1 MNIKVDFDNV
11 QISEKEIMKFD
22 KSIKE
27 FATDLESRSAK
38 EDDFV
43 GWLHLPTNY
52 DKEEFERIKVAA
64 KKIQENSDVFIVIGI
79 GGSYLGARAVIES
92 LSHTFS
98 NLQSKDVIK
107 KRQPSN
113 NTKSDKLEVEGK
125 VVDVTKG
132 GDYIVELPNGYTVEA
147 YVSGK
152 MRVNMIRILPGDT
165 VTIELSPYDLTRG
178 RITWNKR

>member
-1 MNIKVDFDNV
+1 M
-11 QISEKEIMKFD
+11 
-22 KSIKE
+22 
-27 FATDLESRSAK
+27 
-38 EDDFV
+38 
-43 GWLHLPTNY
+43 
-52 DKEEFERIKVAA
+52 A
-64 KKIQENSDVFIVIGI
+64 KKND
-79 GGSYLGARAVIES
+79 RK
-92 LSHTFS
+92 S

-107 KRQPSN
+107 RRQPSS
-113 NTKSDKLEVEGK
+113 TKSDKIEVEGK

-132 GDYIVELPNGYTVEA
+132 GDYIVELQPGFTVEA